1 MKQDSKSA
9 QEYVV
14 TRHRP
19 GQKLRWAIGILM
31 VAMVAGVAGYSAGL
45 ARVGHDLV
53 GTDGAGVAS
62 AALEKE
68 LEALQGL
75 KEKYAEAKQQ
85 LANFERG
92 QLIDRQALDQART
105 TIVDLETRV
114 ASLQSDLTFY
124 QNIMAPSEISKGLQV
139 DSFSLVPNRDPRT
152 YKFKLVLTQV
162 GNNKN
167 YIKGLV
173 AVNVIGQ
180 HEGTKEVIALRDLS
194 QDIQDLGVKFRFRY
208 FQDVEGSLTL
218 PESFDPLEIQ
228 VVARADGR
236 KSSQAERTF
245 DWDDVLE
252 N

>member
-1 MKQDSKSA
+1 MKQDRKPV

-19 GQKLRWAIGILM
+19 GQTLRRAVLVLVVAI
-31 VAMVAGVAGYSAGL
+31 VTGVVGYGAGL
-45 ARVGHDLV
+45 ARGGYGLV
-53 GTDGAGVAS
+53 GSSGGGAPDVR
-62 AALEKE
+62 LKNE
-68 LEALQGL
+68 LQGL
-75 KEKYAEAKQQ
+75 KEQYAEAKQQ
-85 LANFERG
+85 LANLERG
-92 QLIDRQALDQART
+92 KLIDRQALDQART

-139 DSFSLVPNRDPRT
+139 DNFILVPNRQSRS
-152 YKFKLVLTQV
+152 YRFKLVLTQV
-162 GNNKN
+162 GNNKS

-173 AVNVIGQ
+173 AVNVIGM
-180 HEGTKEVIALRDLS
+180 HDGTKEVIALRDLS
-194 QDIQDLGVKFRFRY
+194 EDIEDLGVKFRFRY

-218 PESFDPLEIQ
+218 PESFKPLEIQ
-228 VVARADGR
+228 VVAQAEGK

>member
-1 MKQDSKSA
+1 VRKEQKPA

-14 TRHRP
+14 TPYRP
-19 GQKLRWAIGILM
+19 GEKVWRRAIV
-31 VAMVAGVAGYSAGL
+31 VAVVIAAAIAGYAAGL
-45 ARVGHDLV
+45 ARGGYDLV
-53 GTDGAGVAS
+53 GADVAGAGLKS
-62 AALEKE
+62 E
-68 LEALQGL
+68 LQSLQ
-75 KEKYAEAKQQ
+75 EKYAEARQQ
-85 LANFERG
+85 VANLERG
-92 QLIDRQALDQART
+92 KVIDRQALDQART

-139 DSFSLVPNRDPRT
+139 DNFSLVPDRSPRT

-218 PESFDPLEIQ
+218 PESFEPLEIQ